1 MAKAAAGGG
10 GPDLLMLAAVGAMA
24 FLALRSRAAVAG
36 SMPVGTTAQL
46 RPDYKTQRDM
56 AYTQMGVGVVGSI
69 LGGLRGLGGGG
80 GPSGTG
86 GGFSLGNIFGSGSP
100 DAIYSGGG
108 TADVGGIFGGNGFAV
123 SNFNNGYGNFEES
136 MSGLTDR
143 EIGGLN
149 GAYGFGSLVQ
159 YPGFGG

>member
-1 MAKAAAGGG
+1 
-10 GPDLLMLAAVGAMA
+10 MA
-24 FLALRSRAAVAG
+24 FLALRSRAASAAVG
-36 SMPVGTTAQL
+36 GVPVGTAAQL
-46 RPDYKTQRDM
+46 RPDYKTQRDL

-69 LGGLRGLGGGG
+69 LGGLRGLGGGA

-100 DAIYSGGG
+100 DSIYSGGG
-108 TADVGGIFGGNGFAV
+108 TAAVGGIFGGNGFTV
-123 SNFNNGYGNFEES
+123 SNFNNGYGAFEES
-136 MSGLTDR
+136 MSGWTDR

>member
-1 MAKAAAGGG
+1 M
-10 GPDLLMLAAVGAMA
+10 LLIAAVGAMA
-24 FLALRSRAAVAG
+24 FLALRSRAAMAG
-36 SMPVGTTAQL
+36 GVPGGTVAQL
-46 RPDYKTQRDM
+46 RPDYKTQRDL

-86 GGFSLGNIFGSGSP
+86 GGFSLGNIFGTGSP
-100 DAIYSGGG
+100 DSVYSGGG
-108 TADVGGIFGGNGFAV
+108 TADVGGVFGGNGFAV
-123 SNFNNGYGNFEES
+123 SNFNNGYGGFEEAL
-136 MSGLTDR
+136 SGLTDR
-143 EIGGLN
+143 EIGNLN